1 MGVCGSLGVFFFFFR
16 AFFIL
21 AVIVIFRLRE
31 LGWSWYCSHV
41 VVSFVFDRME
51 RNMRFKLKLPL
62 LNL

>member
-1 MGVCGSLGVFFFFFR
+1 M
-16 AFFIL
+16 
-21 AVIVIFRLRE
+21 IVIFRLRE